1 MLVVYSQQRVTG
13 YLNPQICG
21 RQGIMEN
28 GTVNITRAGFY
39 LSNGVYQGKIT
50 FWGKSSCARMPI

>member
-50 FWGKSSCARMPI
+50 FW